1 MSERAWYFQVVLPWP
16 HPDLNPN
23 ARGHWSRRAGQVA
36 QHRALA
42 AMTARCQPMPDMG
55 AGPYEVSLIF
65 HPPDRRW
72 RDLDNMRSMCKAYQD
87 GVCDALGINDHAINC
102 DGARRGAV
110 HKAGSVIV
118 TIMPSEYED

>member
-23 ARGHWSRRAGQVA
+23 ARGHWSRRAVQVA

-42 AMTARCQPMPDMG
+42 AMTARCQPMPAMG

-72 RDLDNMRSMCKAYQD
+72 HDLDNLLAMCKPYQD
-87 GVCDALGINDHAINC
+87 GICEALGIDDHAIE
-102 DGARRGAV
+102 AYEIRRGPV
-110 HKAGSVIV
+110 HKCGTVIITV
-118 TIMPSEYED
+118 MSN